1 MSFAFVCVCVCVFS
15 RWRLREIAML
25 VCPDGASCESVA
37 LDKPA
42 LDSSRATEVYSAFG
56 RGFGCSLSFLI
67 ADREELYTAGLHS
80 QYTRETSPPVDC

>member
-1 MSFAFVCVCVCVFS
+1 
-15 RWRLREIAML
+15 ML

-56 RGFGCSLSFLI
+56 RGFGRSCHFS
-67 ADREELYTAGLHS
+67 S
-80 QYTRETSPPVDC
+80 QIERSCTQQVFAYSTHGRQTCPAFVTQRNIWF